1 MMQKAS
7 IISQTK
13 NNQTMKKLLTSIL
26 LAGSALSF
34 GQTYNPYVNLSSVNP
49 APLQPAEENGTG
61 VLTFHIGN
69 NGTADLYLDLVSPML
84 INLTLSRG
92 VPDAL
97 IPIAAVGGTFASKF
111 LWQYDS
117 GSHSYLGTQI
127 APITAGSD
135 GTITVNY
142 KVTTN
147 SSLAAPQ
154 NGFNVNIVPPAYSNG
169 PNSTADDNINKYV
182 YTVTVISGNVFNDVN
197 GMTDN
202 IVNGNGTNAG
212 GLNAVLI
219 NNLGNVAATTPVAA
233 DGTYIFPEVPNG
245 DYSVL
250 ITTAN
255 PAIGTLAPT
264 TSVLPTNWVN
274 TGEGTVAAGDGTI
287 NGITN
292 IIKGNSSVTNVNF
305 GIEQRPTAISSTTS
319 QYINPASTN
328 TITVPATAFSGTD
341 PSTGTVV
348 NLTFTAFPV
357 NVTTITIG
365 GNTYNSGN
373 FPVGGVTVPA
383 PGGQPTPVVLVDP
396 FDGAVTVT
404 IPFTVTDNATYT
416 STNTGIVTI
425 PFGVPLPLDLL
436 AFDARK
442 DGQTALLSWK
452 TANETKVKHFEI
464 ERSLNGSDFS
474 KIGTVDAANKVAQN
488 NYQFTD
494 RNPATGV
501 NFYRLKMV
509 DIDGDFTTSMVR
521 QLEFSDG
528 KMDISLYP
536 NPTVSE
542 LNIEFKSGNC
552 SDIANAQIT
561 LFDIAGRMVISKAWT
576 EVCSNPV
583 KVIDLSQLTDGAYY
597 ISIRNGADDA
607 VIMSKKIIKTK

>member
-49 APLQPAEENGTG
+49 APLQPAEENGIGT
-61 VLTFHIGN
+61 LTFHIGN
-69 NGTADLYLDLVSPML
+69 SGTSELFVPGVSAMLVN
-84 INLTLSRG
+84 ITLSKG
-92 VPDAL
+92 EPNAL
-97 IPIAAVGGTFASKF
+97 IPINAIGGTFASKF
-111 LWQYDS
+111 LWLYDDFTN
-117 GSHSYLGTQI
+117 SYQGLQI
-127 APITAGSD
+127 APLAAGSD
-135 GTITVNY
+135 GTITVSY
-142 KVTTN
+142 KVTEN
-147 SSLAAPQ
+147 SSLAVPQ

-182 YTVTVISGNVFNDVN
+182 YTVTIISGNVFNDVN

-219 NNLGNVAATTPVAA
+219 NNLGNVTTTTPVAA
-233 DGTYIFPEVPNG
+233 DGTYTFTEVPNG

-274 TGEGTVAAGDGTI
+274 TGEGIVAAGDGTI
-287 NGITN
+287 NGLTN
-292 IIKGNSSVTNVNF
+292 IVKGNSSVTNVNF
-305 GIEQRPTAISSTTS
+305 GIEQRPTAISSTTP
-319 QYINPASTN
+319 QYSNPTSTN
-328 TITVPATAFSGTD
+328 TVTVPATAFSGTD

-348 NLTFTAFPV
+348 NLTFTAFPA

-365 GNTYNSGN
+365 ATTYNSGN
-373 FPVGGVTVPA
+373 FPAGGVTVPA

-396 FDGAVTVT
+396 FDGVVTVT
-404 IPFTVTDNATYT
+404 IPFTVTDNATFT
-416 STNTGIVTI
+416 STNTGIVTV

-442 DGQTALLSWK
+442 DGQTGLLTWE
-452 TANETKVKHFEI
+452 TANETKVKHFEV
-464 ERSLNGSDFS
+464 EHSVNGSSFS
-474 KIGTVDAANKVAQN
+474 KIGTVDAANKTAKN

-509 DIDGDFTTSMVR
+509 DMDGAFTVSMVK
-521 QLEFSDG
+521 QLEFSDS
-528 KMDISLYP
+528 KMDINLYP
-536 NPTVSE
+536 NPTASE

-552 SDIANAQIT
+552 SDISNANVT

-576 EVCSNPV
+576 EVCNNPL

-597 ISIRNGADDA
+597 ISIRNSANDA

>member
-1 MMQKAS
+1 MQKAS

-13 NNQTMKKLLTSIL
+13 NNQTMKKLLTSL
-26 LAGSALSF
+26 LLTGSVLSF

-61 VLTFHIGN
+61 MLTFHIGN
-69 NGTADLYLDLVSPML
+69 SGTSDLHLDLLSPML
-84 INLTLSRG
+84 INLSLSRG
-92 VPDAL
+92 IPDAL
-97 IPIAAVGGTFASKF
+97 IPTNAVGGTFASKF
-111 LWQYDS
+111 VWLYDALS
-117 GSHSYLGTQI
+117 NSYLGTQI
-127 APITAGSD
+127 APIPAGSD
-135 GTITVNY
+135 GTITVSY
-142 KVTTN
+142 KVITN
-147 SSLAAPQ
+147 SPITLPQ

-212 GLNAVLI
+212 GLNAVLV
-219 NNLGNVAATTPVAA
+219 NNLGNVTTITPVAA
-233 DGTYIFPEVPNG
+233 DGTYMFSEVPNG

-264 TSVLPTNWVN
+264 TSILPVNWVN
-274 TGEGTVAAGDGTI
+274 TGEGTVAAGDGTV
-287 NGITN
+287 NGLTS

-305 GIEQRPTAISSTTS
+305 GIEERPTALSSTTAS
-319 QYINPASTN
+319 YNNPTGTN
-328 TITVPATAFSGTD
+328 TIIVPATAFNGTD

-348 NLTFTAFPV
+348 NITFTAFPA
-357 NVTTITIG
+357 NATTITIG
-365 GNTYNSGN
+365 GTPYNSGN

-383 PGGQPTPVVLVDP
+383 PGGQPTPVVLIDP
-396 FDGAVTVT
+396 FDGLVMVT
-404 IPFTVTDNATYT
+404 IPFTVTDNATFT
-416 STNTGIVTI
+416 STNTGIVSI

-442 DGQTALLSWK
+442 NGQAALLSWE
-452 TANETKVKHFEI
+452 TANETKVKHFEV
-464 ERSLNGSDFS
+464 EHSVNGSNFS
-474 KIGTVDAANKVAQN
+474 KIGTVDATNKIGKN

-494 RNPATGV
+494 RSPATGV
-501 NFYRLKMV
+501 NFYRLKMI
-509 DIDGDFTTSMVR
+509 DIDGAFTMSSIK
-521 QLEFSDG
+521 QLEFTDS

-536 NPTVSE
+536 NPANNE

-552 SDIANAQIT
+552 SDISSAQVT

-576 EVCSNPV
+576 EVCNNPV
-583 KVIDLSQLTDGAYY
+583 KVIDLTQLTDGAYY

>member
-1 MMQKAS
+1 
-7 IISQTK
+7 
-13 NNQTMKKLLTSIL
+13 MKKLLTSL
-26 LAGSALSF
+26 LLTGSVLSF

-61 VLTFHIGN
+61 TLTFHIGN
-69 NGTADLYLDLVSPML
+69 SGTSDLYLDLINPML

-97 IPIAAVGGTFASKF
+97 IPISAVGGTFASKF
-111 LWQYDS
+111 VWLYDAL
-117 GSHSYLGTQI
+117 SHSYLGTQI
-127 APITAGSD
+127 APIAAGTD
-135 GTITVNY
+135 GTITVSY
-142 KVTTN
+142 KVTAN
-147 SSLAAPQ
+147 SSFAAPQ

-182 YTVTVISGNVFNDVN
+182 YTVTVVSGNVFNDVN

-202 IVNGNGTNAG
+202 LVNGNGTNAG

-233 DGTYIFPEVPNG
+233 DGTYMFTEVPNG

-250 ITTAN
+250 VTTAN
-255 PAIGTLAPT
+255 PAVGALTPS
-264 TSVLPTNWVN
+264 TSILPTNWVN
-274 TGEGTVAAGDGTI
+274 TGEGTVAVGDGTI
-287 NGITN
+287 NGLTSIV
-292 IIKGNSSVTNVNF
+292 KGNSSVTNVNF
-305 GIEQRPTAISSTTS
+305 GIEERPTAISSTTTT
-319 QYINPASTN
+319 YNNPTGTN
-328 TITVPATAFSGTD
+328 TTTVPATAFSGTD

-348 NLTFTAFPV
+348 DLTFTAFPT
-357 NVTTITIG
+357 NATTITIG
-365 GNTYNSGN
+365 ATTYDSGN
-373 FPVGGVTVPA
+373 FPPGGVTVPA

-396 FDGAVTVT
+396 FDGSVTVT
-404 IPFTVTDNATYT
+404 IPFTVTDNATFT
-416 STNTGIVTI
+416 STNTGIVSI

-464 ERSLNGSDFS
+464 EHSVTGSKFV
-474 KIGTVDAANKVAQN
+474 KIGTVDAANKLAQN
-488 NYQFTD
+488 DYQFTD
-494 RNPATGV
+494 RNPATGL

-509 DIDGDFTTSMVR
+509 DMDGAFTFSPIK
-521 QLEFSDG
+521 QLEFTDS

-536 NPTVSE
+536 NPATNE
-542 LNIEFKSGNC
+542 LNIEIKSGNC
-552 SDIANAQIT
+552 NDLSNAHVT

-597 ISIRNGADDA
+597 ITIRNGADDA
-607 VIMSKKIIKTK
+607 VLMSKKIVKTK

>member
-1 MMQKAS
+1 
-7 IISQTK
+7 
-13 NNQTMKKLLTSIL
+13 MKKLLTSL
-26 LAGSALSF
+26 LLTGSVLSF

-61 VLTFHIGN
+61 TLTFHIGN
-69 NGTADLYLDLVSPML
+69 SGTSDLYLDLVSPML
-84 INLTLSRG
+84 INLSLSRG
-92 VPDAL
+92 VPNTL
-97 IPIAAVGGTFASKF
+97 IPTNAISGTFASKF
-111 LWQYDS
+111 VWLYDVLS
-117 GSHSYLGTQI
+117 NSYQGTQI

-135 GTITVNY
+135 GTITVSY
-142 KVTTN
+142 KVTAN
-147 SSLAAPQ
+147 SPIALPQ

-202 IVNGNGTNAG
+202 LVNGNGTNAG

-219 NNLGNVAATTPVAA
+219 NNLGNVTAVAPVAA
-233 DGTYIFPEVPNG
+233 DGTYTFTEAANG
-245 DYSVL
+245 DYNVL

-255 PAIGTLAPT
+255 PAVGTTAPT
-264 TSVLPTNWVN
+264 TSILPTNWVN
-274 TGEGTVAAGDGTI
+274 TGEGTIAAGDGTV
-287 NGITN
+287 NGMTSIV
-292 IIKGNSSVTNVNF
+292 KGNSSITNVNF
-305 GIEQRPTAISSTTS
+305 GIEERPTAISSTTS
-319 QYINPASTN
+319 SYSNPTSTN
-328 TITVPATAFSGTD
+328 TVTVPATAFGGTD
-341 PSTGTVV
+341 PSTGSVV
-348 NLTFTAFPV
+348 NLTFTAFPA
-357 NVTTITIG
+357 NATTITIG

-373 FPVGGVTVPA
+373 FPPGGVTVPA
-383 PGGQPTPVVLVDP
+383 PGGQPTPVILIDP
-396 FDGAVTVT
+396 FDGIVTVT
-404 IPFTVTDNATYT
+404 IPFTVTDNATFT
-416 STNTGIVTI
+416 STNTGIVSV

-464 ERSLNGSDFS
+464 EHSVNGSNFS
-474 KIGTVDAANKVAQN
+474 KIGTVDAANKIAQN

-509 DIDGDFTTSMVR
+509 DMDGAFTISPIR
-521 QLEFSDG
+521 QLEFSDS
-528 KMDISLYP
+528 KMDINLYP
-536 NPTVSE
+536 NPATSE

-552 SDIANAQIT
+552 SDISNANVT

-576 EVCSNPV
+576 EVCNNPV

-597 ISIRNGADDA
+597 ITIRNGANDA
-607 VIMSKKIIKTK
+607 MIMSKKIIKTK

>member
-26 LAGSALSF
+26 LAGSVLSF

-49 APLQPAEENGTG
+49 SPLQPAEENGTG
-61 VLTFHIGN
+61 LLTFHIGN
-69 NGTADLYLDLVSPML
+69 SGTADLFVPAVSPML
-84 INLTLSRG
+84 VNISLSRG

-97 IPIAAVGGTFASKF
+97 IPTNAIGGTFASKF
-111 LWQYDS
+111 LWLYDVLS
-117 GSHSYLGTQI
+117 NSYQGVQI

-142 KVTTN
+142 KVLQN
-147 SSLAAPQ
+147 SPLALPQ
-154 NGFNVNIVPPAYSNG
+154 NGFNVNIVPSAYSNG
-169 PNSTADDNINKYV
+169 PNSTSDDNINKYV
-182 YTVTVISGNVFNDVN
+182 YTVTIISGNVYNDVN

-219 NNLGNVAATTPVAA
+219 NSVGNVAAITPVAA

-245 DYSVL
+245 SYDVL

-255 PAIGTLAPT
+255 PAVGTLAPT
-264 TSVLPTNWVN
+264 TSVLPVNWVN
-274 TGEGTVAAGDGTI
+274 TGEGLVAAGDGTI
-287 NGITN
+287 NGLTN
-292 IIKGNSSVTNVNF
+292 IVKGNSSITNVNF
-305 GIEQRPTAISSTTS
+305 GIEQRPTAISSTTAS
-319 QYINPASTN
+319 YNNPTSTN
-328 TITVPATAFSGTD
+328 TVTVPATAFNGSD

-348 NLTFTAFPV
+348 NLTFTAFPA
-357 NVTTITIG
+357 NATTITIG

-373 FPVGGVTVPA
+373 FPAGGVTVPA

-396 FDGAVTVT
+396 FDGIVTVT
-404 IPFTVTDNATYT
+404 IPFTVTDNATFT
-416 STNTGIVTI
+416 STNTGIVSV

-464 ERSLNGSDFS
+464 EHSVNGANFS

-509 DIDGDFTTSMVR
+509 DMDGAFTISQVR
-521 QLEFSDG
+521 QLEFSDS
-528 KMDISLYP
+528 KMDINLYP
-536 NPTVSE
+536 NPATSE
-542 LNIEFKSGNC
+542 LNIEFRSGNC
-552 SDIANAQIT
+552 SDIANAYVT
-561 LFDIAGRMVISKAWT
+561 LFDIAGRMVISKSWT
-576 EVCSNPV
+576 EVCNNPK

-597 ISIRNGADDA
+597 ITIRNSADDA
-607 VIMSKKIIKTK
+607 VIMNKKIIKTK

>member
-1 MMQKAS
+1 MRKAL

-13 NNQTMKKLLTSIL
+13 KNQTMKKLLTSL
-26 LAGSALSF
+26 LLTGSVLSF

-61 VLTFHIGN
+61 TLTFHIGN
-69 NGTADLYLDLVSPML
+69 SGTSDLYLDLVSPML
-84 INLTLSRG
+84 INLSLSRG
-92 VPDAL
+92 VPNTL
-97 IPIAAVGGTFASKF
+97 IPTNAIGGTFASKF
-111 LWQYDS
+111 VWLYDVLS
-117 GSHSYLGTQI
+117 NSYQGTQI

-135 GTITVNY
+135 GTITVSY
-142 KVTTN
+142 KVTAN
-147 SSLAAPQ
+147 SPLALPQ

-202 IVNGNGTNAG
+202 LVNGNGTNAG

-219 NNLGNVAATTPVAA
+219 NNVGNVTAVTSVASN
-233 DGTYIFPEVPNG
+233 GTYTFGEAPNG
-245 DYSVL
+245 DYTVL

-255 PAIGTLAPT
+255 PAVGSLAPS

-274 TGEGTVAAGDGTI
+274 TGEGTVAAGDGTV
-287 NGITN
+287 NGITSV
-292 IIKGNSSVTNVNF
+292 IKGNSSVTNVNF
-305 GIEQRPTAISSTTS
+305 GIEERPTALSSTTA
-319 QYINPASTN
+319 QYSNPTGTN
-328 TITVPATAFSGTD
+328 TVTVPANAFNGTD

-348 NLTFTAFPV
+348 NLTFTGFPT
-357 NVTTITIG
+357 NATTITIG
-365 GNTYNSGN
+365 ATTYNSGN

-404 IPFTVTDNATYT
+404 IPFTVTDNATFT
-416 STNTGIVTI
+416 STNTGIVSV

-436 AFDARK
+436 AFNARK
-442 DGQTALLSWK
+442 DGHAALLTWE

-464 ERSLNGSDFS
+464 EHSVNGASFS
-474 KIGTVDAANKVAQN
+474 KIGTVDATNKIEQN

-501 NFYRLKMV
+501 NFYRLKML
-509 DIDGDFTTSMVR
+509 DMDGAFTFSSIK
-521 QLEFSDG
+521 QLEFVDS
-528 KMDISLYP
+528 KMNISLYP
-536 NPTVSE
+536 NPATSQ

-552 SDIANAQIT
+552 SDISNANVT
-561 LFDIAGRMVISKAWT
+561 MFDIAGRMVISKAWT
-576 EVCSNPV
+576 EVCNNPV

-597 ISIRNGADDA
+597 ITIRNGADDA
-607 VIMSKKIIKTK
+607 VIMSKKIVKTK